1 MYIYY
6 CHFSGIQCMH
16 KWQWAQIEGQEIPF
30 TPKKKPFYTE
40 CDQTLKEVTQ
50 RDFSNPN
57 WTCL

>member
-1 MYIYY
+1 
-6 CHFSGIQCMH
+6 MH